1 MAGMGGVVTFAG
13 FKVSK
18 NLELTS
24 LGLYFWIDYTSEGLA
39 MRDNSSHGCARNTK
53 LAGSSCPSYGWM
65 NVPHTWI
72 LGYRSV
78 PGHFTS
84 SSPQQ

>member
-24 LGLYFWIDYTSEGLA
+24 LGLYFWIDYTSEGI
-39 MRDNSSHGCARNTK
+39 
-53 LAGSSCPSYGWM
+53 P
-65 NVPHTWI
+65 
-72 LGYRSV
+72 
-78 PGHFTS
+78 
-84 SSPQQ
+84 